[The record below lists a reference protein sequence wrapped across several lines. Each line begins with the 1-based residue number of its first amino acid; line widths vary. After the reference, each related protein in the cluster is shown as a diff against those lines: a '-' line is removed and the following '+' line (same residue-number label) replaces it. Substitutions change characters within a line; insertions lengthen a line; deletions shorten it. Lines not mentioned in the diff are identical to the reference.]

1 MTAAPSIRDGFDF
14 EPLTAEPQRPV
25 RSWAWAGAMA
35 ALSFPAWTVALALLG
50 VGSLARD
57 VGHPIGAAMASTL
70 LIWAGP
76 AQVIFYAGLAS
87 GMAPAAIAAAVSLSS
102 IRFLPMTMS
111 LLPLLRRPGQGLGEQ
126 LLAAHFVAVTVWS
139 ESMRR
144 LPDVPSAHRAPFY
157 FGFAGACVVLS
168 TLATGIGYHLMATL
182 PVALAAGLLFLTPVF
197 FTLSVTGGARRA
209 ADWLAIGLGFSLQP
223 VMQAQL
229 GDGLDLLGVGVVG
242 GTLAFLV
249 GRLSEGR
256 G

>member
-1 MTAAPSIRDGFDF
+1 
-14 EPLTAEPQRPV
+14 
-25 RSWAWAGAMA
+25 MA

-256 G
+256 GIASQMRPGARSGPMWR